1 MWDERNIMRTDAV
14 KDEKK
19 GPATMLK
26 PAEHHTI
33 AIEDTEVA
41 ALLQGAVDL
50 HVHPSPSPFPRRLPI
65 AEAAWQAHEAGFR
78 AILTKSHHH
87 SMVTDIRA
95 ASEALGGLPIPV
107 VSGVALNNY
116 VGGLNP
122 YAAELALAQGGRMVW
137 FPTISSKAHI
147 CVHEEEGEN
156 LKFPTNNLGL
166 RHTTEI
172 GIVDADGALKPEV
185 LDILE
190 VIKTHDA
197 IMSCGHLDPDQIDVL
212 VAQAASMGIR
222 RILVN
227 HPNFVI
233 QADPDR
239 VRRWVAQGARIEHS
253 ICQYDDR
260 SSFYQP
266 DWGIPTLLRF
276 IEAAGIENTMLGSD
290 LGQKNNP
297 YPVEAYVRI
306 VRGLLDAGLP
316 ADDVRRLINDN
327 PADLLGL

>member
-1 MWDERNIMRTDAV
+1 MLQ
-14 KDEKK
+14 
-19 GPATMLK
+19 PANH
-26 PAEHHTI
+26 ESVTI
-33 AIEDTEVA
+33 NDPEVA
-41 ALLQGAVDL
+41 ELLVGAVDL
-50 HVHPSPSPFPRRLPI
+50 HVHASPSPFPRRLSI

-78 AILTKSHHH
+78 AILTKSHHQ

-122 YAAELALAQGGRMVW
+122 YAAELALAQGGKMVW
-137 FPTISSKAHI
+137 FPTISSHAHI
-147 CVHEEEGEN
+147 CVHEAEGEN

-172 GIVDADGALKPEV
+172 NIVDGEGALKPEV

-197 IMSCGHLDPDQIDVL
+197 IMSCGHLDSDQIDVL
-212 VAQAASMGIR
+212 IAQASSMGIE

-233 QADPDR
+233 QAEPER
-239 VRRWVAQGARIEHS
+239 VKRWVELGARIEHS

-260 SSFYQP
+260 ASFYQ
-266 DWGIPTLLRF
+266 WGLDVLITY
-276 IEAAGIENTMLGSD
+276 IKAAGIDNTLLGSD
-290 LGQKNNP
+290 LGQMNNP
-297 YPVEAYVRI
+297 YPVDAYTRI

-316 ADDVRRLINDN
+316 KAAVRKLVNDN
-327 PADLLGL
+327 PADLLGI

>member
-1 MWDERNIMRTDAV
+1 
-14 KDEKK
+14 
-19 GPATMLK
+19 MLK
-26 PAEHHTI
+26 PEGHEPV
-33 AIEDTEVA
+33 AIDDPEVA
-41 ALLQGAVDL
+41 AILDGAVDL

-78 AILTKSHHH
+78 AILVKSHHH

-137 FPTISSKAHI
+137 FPTISSHAHI
-147 CVHEEEGEN
+147 CVHEAEGQN
-156 LKFPTNNLGL
+156 MRFPTNNLGL

-172 GIVDADGALKPEV
+172 GILDAEGALKPEV

-190 VIKTHDA
+190 VIKAHDA
-197 IMSCGHLDPDQIDVL
+197 IMSCGHLDADQTERLIE
-212 VAQAASMGIR
+212 QASSMGIK

-233 QADPDR
+233 GAEPER
-239 VRRWVAQGARIEHS
+239 VRRWVGLGARIEHS

-260 SSFYQP
+260 TSFYQ
-266 DWGIPTLLRF
+266 WGLDVLLGF
-276 IEAAGIENTMLGSD
+276 VKAAGVESTLLGSD
-290 LGQKNNP
+290 LGQANNP
-297 YPVEAYVRI
+297 LPVDAYARM
-306 VRGLLDAGLP
+306 VRGLLDAGVSKE
-316 ADDVRRLINDN
+316 DVRRLIADN
-327 PADLLGL
+327 PADLLGI

>member
-1 MWDERNIMRTDAV
+1 
-14 KDEKK
+14 
-19 GPATMLK
+19 MLK
-26 PAEHHTI
+26 PADHESVTI
-33 AIEDTEVA
+33 DDPEVA
-41 ALLQGAVDL
+41 AILDGAVDL

-65 AEAAWQAHEAGFR
+65 AEAAWQAHEAGFQ
-78 AILTKSHHH
+78 AILVKSHHH

-137 FPTISSKAHI
+137 FPTISSHAHI
-147 CVHEEEGEN
+147 CVHEAEGQN
-156 LKFPTNNLGL
+156 MRFPTNNLGL

-172 GIVDADGALKPEV
+172 GILDAEGALKPEV

-190 VIKTHDA
+190 VIKGHDA
-197 IMSCGHLDPDQIDVL
+197 IMSCGHLDADQTERLIE
-212 VAQAASMGIR
+212 QASSMGIK

-233 QADPDR
+233 GAEPER
-239 VRRWVAQGARIEHS
+239 VRRWVGLGARIEHS

-260 SSFYQP
+260 TSFYQ
-266 DWGIPTLLRF
+266 WGLDTLLGF
-276 IEAAGIENTMLGSD
+276 VKAAGVENTLLGSD
-290 LGQKNNP
+290 LGQANNP
-297 YPVEAYVRI
+297 LPVDAYARI
-306 VRGLLDAGLP
+306 VRGLLDAGVSKE
-316 ADDVRRLINDN
+316 DVRRLIADN
-327 PADLLGL
+327 PADLLGI

>member
-1 MWDERNIMRTDAV
+1 MMLQ
-14 KDEKK
+14 
-19 GPATMLK
+19 PANHETV
-26 PAEHHTI
+26 TI
-33 AIEDTEVA
+33 DDTEVA
-41 ALLQGAVDL
+41 ELLVGAVDL
-50 HVHPSPSPFPRRLPI
+50 HVHPSPSPFPRRLSI

-95 ASEALGGLPIPV
+95 VSEALGGLPIPV

-122 YAAELALAQGGRMVW
+122 YAAELALAQGGKIVW
-137 FPTISSKAHI
+137 FPTISSHAHI
-147 CVHEEEGEN
+147 DVHEAEGEN

-172 GIVDADGALKPEV
+172 NILDAEGALKPEV

-212 VAQAASMGIR
+212 VPQASSMGIE

-233 QADPDR
+233 QAEPER
-239 VRRWVAQGARIEHS
+239 VRRWVELGARIEHS

-260 SSFYQP
+260 TSFYQ
-266 DWGIPTLLRF
+266 WGLDVLITY
-276 IEAAGIENTMLGSD
+276 IKAAGIDNTLLGSD
-290 LGQKNNP
+290 LGQANNP
-297 YPVEAYVRI
+297 YPVDAYARI
-306 VRGLLDAGLP
+306 TRGLLDAGLP
-316 ADDVRRLINDN
+316 KADVQKLINDN
-327 PADLLGL
+327 PAALLGI

>member
-1 MWDERNIMRTDAV
+1 MLQ
-14 KDEKK
+14 
-19 GPATMLK
+19 PANHE
-26 PAEHHTI
+26 PVTI
-33 AIEDTEVA
+33 DDTEVA
-41 ALLQGAVDL
+41 ELLVGAVDL
-50 HVHPSPSPFPRRLPI
+50 HVHASPSPFPRRLSI

-122 YAAELALAQGGRMVW
+122 YAAELALAQGGKMVW
-137 FPTISSKAHI
+137 FPTISSHAHI
-147 CVHEEEGEN
+147 CVHEAEGEN

-166 RHTTEI
+166 RHTAEI
-172 GIVDADGALKPEV
+172 NILDVEGALKPEV

-190 VIKTHDA
+190 VIKNHDA
-197 IMSCGHLDPDQIDVL
+197 IMSCGHLDPDQIDIL
-212 VAQAASMGIR
+212 IAQASSMGIE

-233 QADPDR
+233 QAEPER
-239 VRRWVAQGARIEHS
+239 VARWVELGARIEHS

-260 SSFYQP
+260 TSFYQ
-266 DWGIPTLLRF
+266 WGLDVLITY
-276 IEAAGIENTMLGSD
+276 ITAAGIDNTLLGSD
-290 LGQKNNP
+290 LGQSGNP
-297 YPVEAYVRI
+297 YPIDAYARI

-316 ADDVRRLINDN
+316 KDAVRKLINDN
-327 PADLLGL
+327 PAELLGI

>member
-1 MWDERNIMRTDAV
+1 MLQ
-14 KDEKK
+14 
-19 GPATMLK
+19 PANH
-26 PAEHHTI
+26 ESVTI
-33 AIEDTEVA
+33 ADPEVA
-41 ALLQGAVDL
+41 ELLVGAVDL
-50 HVHPSPSPFPRRLPI
+50 HVHTSPSPFPRRLPI

-78 AILTKSHHH
+78 TILTKSHHH

-95 ASEALGGLPIPV
+95 TSEALGGLPIPV

-137 FPTISSKAHI
+137 FPTISSHAHI
-147 CVHEEEGEN
+147 DVHEAEGEN

-172 GIVDADGALKPEV
+172 GILDDSGRLKPEV
-185 LDILE
+185 LDILD

-197 IMSCGHLDPDQIDVL
+197 IMSCGHLDPEQIDVL
-212 VAQAASMGIR
+212 IAEASRLGIE

-233 QADPDR
+233 QADPER
-239 VRRWVAQGARIEHS
+239 VRRWVKQGARIEHS

-260 SSFYQP
+260 TSFYQ
-266 DWGIPTLLRF
+266 WGLDVLISF
-276 IEAAGIENTMLGSD
+276 IDAAGIDNTLLGSD
-290 LGQKNNP
+290 LGQANNP
-297 YPVEAYVRI
+297 YPVDAYGRI
-306 VRGLLDAGLP
+306 VRGLLDAGL
-316 ADDVRRLINDN
+316 DHDSVRKLVNTN
-327 PADLLGL
+327 PANLLGI

>member
-1 MWDERNIMRTDAV
+1 
-14 KDEKK
+14 
-19 GPATMLK
+19 MLK
-26 PAEHHTI
+26 PANHETVPI
-33 AIEDTEVA
+33 TDSEVA
-41 ALLQGAVDL
+41 DLLVGAVDL
-50 HVHPSPSPFPRRLPI
+50 HVHASPSPFPRRLPI

-87 SMVTDIRA
+87 SMVTDIRS

-137 FPTISSKAHI
+137 FPTISSHAHI
-147 CVHEEEGEN
+147 CVHEAEGEN

-172 GIVDADGALKPEV
+172 DVVDENGALKPEV

-190 VIKTHDA
+190 VIKAHDA
-197 IMSCGHLDPDQIDVL
+197 IMSCGHLGPEQIDVL
-212 VAQAASMGIR
+212 ITQAHSMGIE

-233 QADPDR
+233 EADPDR
-239 VRRWVAQGARIEHS
+239 VRRWVGLGARIEHS

-260 SSFYQP
+260 TSFYQ
-266 DWGIPTLLRF
+266 WGLDVLIRY
-276 IEAAGIENTMLGSD
+276 IDAAGIDNTLLGSD
-290 LGQKNNP
+290 LGQANNP
-297 YPVEAYVRI
+297 FPVDAYARI

-316 ADDVRRLINDN
+316 AESVKKLVNDN
-327 PADLLGL
+327 PAGLLGI

>member
-1 MWDERNIMRTDAV
+1 MLQ
-14 KDEKK
+14 
-19 GPATMLK
+19 PAD
-26 PAEHHTI
+26 HQTI
-33 AIEDTEVA
+33 AIDDPEVA
-41 ALLQGAVDL
+41 ELLQGAVDL

-107 VSGVALNNY
+107 FSGVALNNY

-137 FPTISSKAHI
+137 FPTISSRAHI

-156 LKFPTNNLGL
+156 LKFPTNDLGL
-166 RHTTEI
+166 RHTTEL
-172 GIVDADGALKPEV
+172 GILDAGGNVKPEV
-185 LDILE
+185 DDILE
-190 VIKTHDA
+190 VIATHDA

-212 VAQAASMGIR
+212 VPRAAAAGVT

-233 QADPDR
+233 QADPER
-239 VRRWVAQGARIEHS
+239 ARRWVEAGAVIEHS
-253 ICQYDDR
+253 ICQYDER

-276 IEAAGIENTMLGSD
+276 IEAAGIDRTMLGSD

-297 YPVEAYVRI
+297 YPVEAYATI

-316 ADDVRRLINDN
+316 AADVRKLVNDN
-327 PADLLGL
+327 PARLLGL

>member
-1 MWDERNIMRTDAV
+1 MLQPDNHETVTIDDA
-14 KDEKK
+14 
-19 GPATMLK
+19 
-26 PAEHHTI
+26 
-33 AIEDTEVA
+33 EVA
-41 ALLQGAVDL
+41 DLLVGAVDL
-50 HVHPSPSPFPRRLPI
+50 HVHPSPSPFPRRLSI

-87 SMVTDIRA
+87 SMVTDIQA
-95 ASEALGGLPIPV
+95 TSESLGGLPIPV
-107 VSGVALNNY
+107 HSGVALNNY

-122 YAAELALAQGGRMVW
+122 YAAELALAQGGKMVW
-137 FPTISSKAHI
+137 FPTISSHAHI
-147 CVHEEEGEN
+147 HVHEEEGEN

-172 GIVDADGALKPEV
+172 SILDEEGALKPEV

-212 VAQAASMGIR
+212 VAQASRMGVQ

-233 QADPDR
+233 QAEPER
-239 VRRWVAQGARIEHS
+239 VRRWVELGARIEHS

-260 SSFYQP
+260 SSFYQ
-266 DWGIPTLLRF
+266 WGLDVLMTYIT
-276 IEAAGIENTMLGSD
+276 AAGIDNTLLGSD
-290 LGQKNNP
+290 LGQANNP
-297 YPVEAYVRI
+297 YPIDAYSRI

-316 ADDVRRLINDN
+316 KADVRKLINDN
-327 PADLLGL
+327 PAELLGI

>member
-1 MWDERNIMRTDAV
+1 MLQPANHEPVTIDDA
-14 KDEKK
+14 
-19 GPATMLK
+19 
-26 PAEHHTI
+26 
-33 AIEDTEVA
+33 EVA
-41 ALLQGAVDL
+41 ELLVGAVDL

-95 ASEALGGLPIPV
+95 ASEALGGLPIQV

-137 FPTISSKAHI
+137 FPTISSHAHI
-147 CVHEEEGEN
+147 CVHEAEGEN

-172 GIVDADGALKPEV
+172 DIRDGDGGLKPEV

-190 VIKTHDA
+190 VIKAHDA
-197 IMSCGHLDPDQIDVL
+197 IMSCGHLDPEQIDLL
-212 VAQAASMGIR
+212 VAQASSMGIE

-239 VRRWVAQGARIEHS
+239 VKRWVEHGARIEHS

-260 SSFYQP
+260 SSFYQ
-266 DWGIPTLLRF
+266 WGLDVLITF
-276 IEAAGIENTMLGSD
+276 IEAAGIDNTLLGSD
-290 LGQKNNP
+290 LGQANNP
-297 YPVEAYVRI
+297 YPVDAYARI

-316 ADDVRRLINDN
+316 KSSVRKLVNDN
-327 PADLLGL
+327 PARLLGL